1 MTGPHTTPQNDIIQ
15 TDVEREIRR
24 MVDELDAASVAHAH
38 EAVQAS
44 EAEHLYKV
52 SMAKATLKWA
62 SGEKM
67 TVDQRNAH
75 ALEECSEMYR
85 DRLVKNAL
93 RDAAIEKCRNLR
105 AQLNALQS
113 INANLREM
121 VR

>member
-24 MVDELDAASVAHAH
+24 MVEELDVASVQLAKQ
-38 EAVQAS
+38 AVEAS
-44 EAEHLYKV
+44 EAEHAYKLG
-52 SMAKATLKWA
+52 MAKSEIKLA
-62 SGEKM
+62 GEG
-67 TVDQRNAH
+67 TVSERNARALRDNEEEYH
-75 ALEECSEMYR
+75 A
-85 DRLVKNAL
+85 RLLKNAL

-113 INANLREM
+113 INANIREM